1 MDFTKEHYI
10 QLIGED
16 LSKYNNENIKEP
28 LIKSEGGSWINF
40 SDFNFLFNTF
50 LVLYNPRNIFKGGDI
65 AVDDNWLDYKL
76 DCFELKDD
84 FTVIKLNKENIEQK
98 EKKYN
103 CFIIFE
109 PNNDRTLQ
117 GKDKI
122 DNYIILDLFD
132 EENNQISKNITMNK
146 FYSTH
151 VIENLSGNYSYYII
165 IKGGIYHF
173 GFYLQINPKEEY

>member
-1 MDFTKEHYI
+1 MEEESKEKNDKKKKKKISSLDFTKEHYI

-84 FTVIKLNKENIEQK
+84 FTVIKLNKENIDAKIRNIFSQDEPDYINL
-98 EKKYN
+98 EYLDDDDD
-103 CFIIFE
+103 FILSFSAF
-109 PNNDRTLQ
+109 
-117 GKDKI
+117 
-122 DNYIILDLFD
+122 LFV
-132 EENNQISKNITMNK
+132 E
-146 FYSTH
+146 
-151 VIENLSGNYSYYII
+151 
-165 IKGGIYHF
+165 
-173 GFYLQINPKEEY
+173 